1 MQHMESRSLI
11 MEYYNIQDDIIAD
24 AKQQIIEAKMQFAS
38 YRQAYQDMQ
47 SDGLDVSFMV
57 KPDDEYYL
65 KLCSRL
71 GIDI

>member
-1 MQHMESRSLI
+1 

-24 AKQQIIEAKMQFAS
+24 AKQQIIEAKMQYSA
-38 YRQAYQDMQ
+38 YKQAYEDMLE
-47 SDGLDVSFMV
+47 DGRDVSFMV
-57 KPDDEYYL
+57 KPDDEYFL